1 MAKTTMI
8 RVNESKKFYEFVDEL
23 FGRTYY
29 RDGDEIKFINNEK
42 VNFYTKKEYKAALKA
57 IGKRRMEEELKNT
70 KDYSLCQE

>member
-8 RVNESKKFYEFVDEL
+8 RVNETKKFYEFVDEL

-29 RDGDEIKFINNEK
+29 RDGDEIKSIHNEK

-57 IGKRRMEEELKNT
+57 IGKRRMEEAAK
-70 KDYSLCQE
+70 